1 MEDLHFHDLRKINLT
16 YLALSGA
23 TVRELQVIAGHTTA
37 TMAMRYQEVAD
48 EHPTCVYDRLSE
60 TIDESKEA

>member
-1 MEDLHFHDLRKINLT
+1 
-16 YLALSGA
+16 
-23 TVRELQVIAGHTTA
+23 
-37 TMAMRYQEVAD
+37 MAMRYQEVAD

>member
-1 MEDLHFHDLRKINLT
+1 MN
-16 YLALSGA
+16 GA

-48 EHPTCVYDRLSE
+48 DHLAGVYDRLSQQ
-60 TIDESKEA
+60 IDADAR